1 MLVITSLAR
10 SLRLQ
15 GNAIRAGATELID
28 RLLWADERLRV
39 ERDKAAQPVGM
50 AESKSKRTSWQK
62 PANRGLLFSVMSAVA
77 CLNNVDTGSL
87 VGRRQPR
94 AYSITSSVWASSVGG
109 MLRPRA

>member
-1 MLVITSLAR
+1 MNRVTSHAHLMLREKLPPSDRLFVLVITSLAR

-39 ERDKAAQPVGM
+39 ERDKAAV
-50 AESKSKRTSWQK
+50 R
-62 PANRGLLFSVMSAVA
+62 
-77 CLNNVDTGSL
+77 
-87 VGRRQPR
+87 RRQPR